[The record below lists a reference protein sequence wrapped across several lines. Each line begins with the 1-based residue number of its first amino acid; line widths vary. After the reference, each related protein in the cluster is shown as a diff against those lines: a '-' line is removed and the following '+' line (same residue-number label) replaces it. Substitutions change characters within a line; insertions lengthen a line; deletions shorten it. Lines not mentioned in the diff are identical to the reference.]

1 MDLRRCP
8 RALGAM
14 TRLAVEAIQIG
25 TGNLNGSRHRQRF
38 VRRNARLV
46 GSRTIT
52 FRALAQARAVEG
64 NTEMRQPARAGDRCD
79 TGIFANVG
87 PRQFRLRSGEGQPSH
102 DRQHATAEQPVRN
115 DLSVHNR
122 LRECGVQRRK
132 TLEGLRNGDATVAT
146 TLASR
151 LPPFSSA
158 RTTGGPVIISPSLR
172 TISRFLTRVSAGR
185 LARADEQSRT
195 ERVQQPPAILEVLR
209 NSGRR
214 PGRSLS
220 AASLYSL
227 A

>member
-1 MDLRRCP
+1 
-8 RALGAM
+8 
-14 TRLAVEAIQIG
+14 
-25 TGNLNGSRHRQRF
+25 

-79 TGIFANVG
+79 TRIFANVG
-87 PRQFRLRSGEGQPSH
+87 PGQFRLRSGEGAPSH
-102 DRQHATAEQPVRN
+102 DRQHATTEQPVRN

-146 TLASR
+146 TLANR
-151 LPPFSSA
+151 LPPLSA
-158 RTTGGPVIISPSLR
+158 IGQRRSRDNFTLAADNSP
-172 TISRFLTRVSAGR
+172 FLTRECAGR
-185 LARADEQSRT
+185 LARADERSRT
-195 ERVQQPPAILEVLR
+195 ERVQQSPAILEVLR

-220 AASLYSL
+220 AIALFAGLSRWSDATDRLDSGSGCAIEL
-227 A
+227 ARAMECAPTSPK

>member
-8 RALGAM
+8 GALGAM

-25 TGNLNGSRHRQRF
+25 TGNLNSSRHRQRF

-87 PRQFRLRSGEGQPSH
+87 PGQFRLRSGEGQPSH

-151 LPPFSSA
+151 LPPLSA
-158 RTTGGPVIISPSLR
+158 LGQHRSRDNFTLAADNSP
-172 TISRFLTRVSAGR
+172 FLTLECAGR
-185 LARADEQSRT
+185 LARADERSRT